1 MGKGDK
7 AFFEGWGWGGGGAG
21 AYYLTVFW
29 SRPRATAR
37 KFKSKQVRQIT
48 QGLLLN
54 ELPP

>member
-7 AFFEGWGWGGGGAG
+7 AFFEGWGWGGGPG

-29 SRPRATAR
+29 SRPRATTR